1 MDQTFD
7 DDAQAA
13 DEHTFDSLSQDT
25 VKGAV
30 PLISLEDD
38 FFKIPGQAY
47 AVLSFIDQSQ
57 YQGARLEGVMSAPM
71 HLIKL
76 RGVFSSVEAAEK
88 HVKQCQSVDTYFDYH
103 IVETHKWTTIGASK
117 GDEQVWADKDMHEAM
132 QDYFEKDNDTLA
144 NIERRI
150 KLSQDGNER
159 SDETSSF
166 WKDAQKIKA
175 SQDAPNIPGPLK
187 PMNLEQAA
195 NYNPPT
201 VSAT

>member
-7 DDAQAA
+7 DDDKQVNKEF
-13 DEHTFDSLSQDT
+13 DELSKDT

-166 WKDAQKIKA
+166 WKSAQKTGK
-175 SQDAPNIPGPLK
+175 PNNVHEIPGTLQ
-187 PMNLEQAA
+187 PMNLREAA
-195 NYNPPT
+195 NYNPEP
-201 VSAT
+201 VAAT